1 MLYFRG
7 SVERQEHQLVGV
19 QQEAAVQRVRA
30 LLARAERGSRA
41 GSRDDGQRD
50 VLRW

>member
-7 SVERQEHQLVGV
+7 SVERQEYQPVGV

-30 LLARAERGSRA
+30 VLARAEGRGRA